1 MRRRH
6 RGLIPQL
13 GLLLWRMVRW
23 VVTRPALWALLMVGV
38 GGGSGMWYLLTQT
51 EAFRIAHIEAPHDL
65 EITLPNDLIGRNIWT
80 VDLEVLTSQLEARH
94 PHLKRIRVL
103 RRLPQ
108 TLVIEVLARRPIGQV
123 KQAQA
128 SGAQWHPVDR
138 DGVVLPGVGRTPSK
152 DLVVLKGIGGEED
165 RRRAVR
171 IAERLQRHPA
181 LIGHRVTSVDLQAPD
196 RLIVVLDEAMEIRF
210 SHEDQLAQQLNRL
223 RIALNVIAQY
233 SVDVSY
239 IDVRFEEPVV
249 GQRIAKK

>member
-6 RGLIPQL
+6 RGVIPQL
-13 GLLLWRMVRW
+13 GLFLWRAVRW
-23 VVTRPALWALLMVGV
+23 VVTRPALWVLLMVGV

-51 EAFRIAHIEAPHDL
+51 EAFRIARIEAPHDL
-65 EITLPNDLIGRNIWT
+65 EIALPNDLIGRNLWT
-80 VDLEVLTSQLEARH
+80 VDLQQLTSQLKARH

-108 TLVIEVLARRPIGQV
+108 TLVIDVLARMPVGQV
-123 KQAQA
+123 KQAKA

-138 DGVVLPGVGRTPSK
+138 EGMLLPSVGRLPSK

-181 LIGHRVTSVDLQAPD
+181 LIGHRVTSVDLQDPH
-196 RLIVVLDEAMEIRF
+196 RLIVVLDEAMEIRLGP
-210 SHEDQLAQQLNRL
+210 EDQLAQQLTRL
-223 RIALNVIAQY
+223 RIALNVITQH

-239 IDVRFEEPVV
+239 IDVRFEEPVI
-249 GQRIAKK
+249 GQKVAKK